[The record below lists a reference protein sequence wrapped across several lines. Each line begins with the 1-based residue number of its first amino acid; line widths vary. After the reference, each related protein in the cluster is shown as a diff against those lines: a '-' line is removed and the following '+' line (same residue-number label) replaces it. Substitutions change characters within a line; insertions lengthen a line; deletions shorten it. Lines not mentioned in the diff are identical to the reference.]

1 MKKIVQSILE
11 SSNPELQQKQKEA
24 LLAIATLFSQVDGK
38 IRLSEQDYI
47 DIWLNGLEWNGK
59 FDRQTTHKLIITQSR
74 TAIENNN
81 IEKYL
86 ISLIDQLSDR
96 VYQDFVITFAKY
108 VSEIDGEVATEE
120 KELLALLTKL
130 LNYDEH

>member
-47 DIWLNGLEWNGK
+47 DVWLNGLEWNGK

-86 ISLIDQLSDR
+86 LSLIDQLSDR